1 MSPAVA
7 VTGIGLVSAL
17 GSSPDEFWS
26 RLVAG
31 SDGTV
36 AGSVPNFDPSI
47 WLGRREIRRSSRFM
61 QFAVAAA
68 VRAAQDAGLSAT
80 NNLEPDPLSAER
92 TAVVLANVYGA
103 PEMLAAADSA
113 FAAEGSSAVN
123 PLLGMIACESAAASA
138 VALKLGVRGP
148 TKVVVGACA
157 GGAMAIADGADLI
170 QLGRADLVIAGA
182 SQAMVTPTIEAAY
195 QNLRVL
201 SPTARLRPFHGA
213 RDGFVF
219 SEGAAVLVLERLSH
233 AVERGANIYGL
244 LAGSANTNDAANMIS
259 PSGDGAVRCMRL
271 ALADA
276 ELDPKEIVHV
286 NAHGTG
292 TEVNDLVEAHAIA
305 DVFGT
310 DNCSVTS
317 IKAVTGHT
325 ASASGA
331 FEAAAVLLSFRH
343 RRLPPAI
350 LDSDVDHR
358 INVEVITGSGPR
370 WNPGP
375 TISNSFGLG
384 GHNTSLLFT
393 PHTP

>member
-1 MSPAVA
+1 MA
-7 VTGIGLVSAL
+7 VTGIGVVSAL
-17 GSSPDEFWS
+17 GTQPETFWS

-31 SDGTV
+31 SDGAV
-36 AGSVPNFDPSI
+36 AGPVPNFDPSM

-68 VRAAQDAGLSAT
+68 ARAAEDADLT
-80 NNLEPDPLSAER
+80 PTTDPRVDLVSSDR

-103 PEMLAAADSA
+103 PEVLAE
-113 FAAEGSSAVN
+113 AEATFTTHGPSAVN
-123 PLLGMIACESAAASA
+123 PLLGMIACESAAAAA
-138 VALKLGVRGP
+138 VALKLGARGP

-170 QLGRADLVIAGA
+170 RFGRADRVFAGA
-182 SQAMVTPTIEAAY
+182 SQAMVTPSIEAAY

-201 SPTARLRPFHGA
+201 SPTARLRPFHRM

-219 SEGAAVLVLERLSH
+219 SEGAAVLVLETLAR
-233 AVERGANIYGL
+233 AVDRGARIYGL
-244 LAGSANTNDAANMIS
+244 VAGSANTNDAANMIS
-259 PSGDGAVRCMRL
+259 PSGDGAVWCMRL

-276 ELDPKEIVHV
+276 GLDPADVVHV

-292 TEVNDLVEAHAIA
+292 TEVNDLVEADAIA
-305 DVFGT
+305 EVFGADGCT
-310 DNCSVTS
+310 VTS

-331 FEAAAVLLSFRH
+331 FEAAAVLLSFH
-343 RRLPPAI
+343 HGRLPPAT
-350 LDSDVDHR
+350 LDTNVDQRIDVP
-358 INVEVITGSGPR
+358 VITGTAAH
-370 WNPGP
+370 WIPGP

-384 GHNTSLLFT
+384 GHNCSLVFT
-393 PHTP
+393 PYSPAP